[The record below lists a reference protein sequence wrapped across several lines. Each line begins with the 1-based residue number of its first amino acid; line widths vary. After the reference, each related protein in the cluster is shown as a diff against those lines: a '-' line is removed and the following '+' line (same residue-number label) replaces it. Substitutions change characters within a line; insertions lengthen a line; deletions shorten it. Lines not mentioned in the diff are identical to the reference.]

1 MHYLVSD
8 RCTDWC
14 TCLYPIHLFRLCRRH
29 FQHLYRIR
37 TTLKKHYFFVCV
49 PLNVKVMM
57 NLQYMLY
64 NLVIS
69 SRELDKYVYENVSFF
84 FFFSFWVNRL
94 APPHPISQSLW
105 TLRGNMT
112 ARIFVCWACLFTL
125 IPSQMLPDIAAVSSR
140 QLLLKLISQCL
151 QEEGAGEAGGGGNLV
166 RGGNYEIWQ
175 RGRQAF
181 WHSHSLG
188 LRCDV

>member
-1 MHYLVSD
+1 MCGTECKSHDELAVHVIQSSD
-8 RCTDWC
+8 KQQGTGQV
-14 TCLYPIHLFRLCRRH
+14 CLWKC
-29 FQHLYRIR
+29 Q
-37 TTLKKHYFFVCV
+37 FFV
-49 PLNVKVMM
+49 
-57 NLQYMLY
+57 
-64 NLVIS
+64 
-69 SRELDKYVYENVSFF
+69 
-84 FFFSFWVNRL
+84 FFSFWVNKL